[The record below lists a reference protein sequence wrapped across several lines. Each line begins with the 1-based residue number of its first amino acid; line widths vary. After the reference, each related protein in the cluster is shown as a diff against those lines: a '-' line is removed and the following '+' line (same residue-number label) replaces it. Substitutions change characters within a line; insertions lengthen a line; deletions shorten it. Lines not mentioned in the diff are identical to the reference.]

1 LIDPSKKL
9 DMPGIDKVELFIGEA
24 GSLTGWHID
33 DLNFNES
40 QLLVSRTLN
49 PHNGRWISTHP
60 EKKGSRRT
68 HSCER
73 SGIDLVDQ
81 VMQEQASN
89 TKPRKGSKMAEVNNL
104 LDARLSQIQDE
115 LNGHLHTRMER
126 LGSDIGLRI
135 MPIEVSVT
143 NLETSTRQQIDLGAA
158 ATERTKTHVNNE
170 IAEMNKKLDNV
181 NQRLGAI
188 EVQLADTHQ

>member
-1 LIDPSKKL
+1 
-9 DMPGIDKVELFIGEA
+9 
-24 GSLTGWHID
+24 
-33 DLNFNES
+33 
-40 QLLVSRTLN
+40 
-49 PHNGRWISTHP
+49 
-60 EKKGSRRT
+60 
-68 HSCER
+68 
-73 SGIDLVDQ
+73 
-81 VMQEQASN
+81 
-89 TKPRKGSKMAEVNNL
+89 MAEVNNL

-158 ATERTKTHVNNE
+158 ATERKKTHVNNE